1 MRIVRKAAP
10 LDVAWTDLSYGFLI
24 FFLLIICHL
33 RAQLCLELLVIF
45 KISSFY
51 FMVHAKPYGLLV
63 IKVGQCQQP
72 ERQVEQ
78 IIQWKEKYYV
88 GAYSIHCSSELL
100 GFTQRTHTSNSC
112 TLHGNM
118 SDVLDGSLKLL
129 FVSCIIYISTP
140 SAILNFCRYCKLLR
154 HCVCKFSHFTCRQWS
169 ESLSEFSLF
178 PQQLWD
184 WHGPHLRWR
193 LGADCFLRICSFYKY
208 NKTYDKL

>member
-1 MRIVRKAAP
+1 MWGRRHHKMLRRFV
-10 LDVAWTDLSYGFLI
+10 VWI
-24 FFLLIICHL
+24 FDFLLIICHL
-33 RAQLCLELLVIF
+33 RAQLCLELLAIF

-51 FMVHAKPYGLLV
+51 FMVYAKPYGLLV

-72 ERQVEQ
+72 ERREVDYTWVHILFIVRRNFLVWLNAHTYMEFLY
-78 IIQWKEKYYV
+78 IAWEYV
-88 GAYSIHCSSELL
+88 GCFGRKLD
-100 GFTQRTHTSNSC
+100 
-112 TLHGNM
+112 TLI
-118 SDVLDGSLKLL
+118 
-129 FVSCIIYISTP
+129 CIIYISTTP

-169 ESLSEFSLF
+169 ESVSLSEFSLF